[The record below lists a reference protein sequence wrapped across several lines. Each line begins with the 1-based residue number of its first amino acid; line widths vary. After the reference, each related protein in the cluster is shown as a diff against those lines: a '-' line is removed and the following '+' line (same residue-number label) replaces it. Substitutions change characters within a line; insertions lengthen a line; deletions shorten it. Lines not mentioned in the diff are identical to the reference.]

1 MGAALSEPETVL
13 SVNGITKRFGSLV
26 ANDAIS
32 FSLNKG
38 KVLALLG
45 ENGAGKT
52 TLMNIIFGHYM
63 ADEGSIEVFGKALR
77 ASNPAE
83 AISHGVGMV
92 HQHFTLADNLTVLEN
107 ITLGTEPLWSV
118 TRDIAAA
125 KAKIQKLA
133 EEFGLKVEPDTQI
146 KDLSVGEKQ
155 RVEIL
160 KALYRGAKI
169 LILDEPT
176 AVLTPQEADQLFATL
191 KDMLAKGLSV
201 IFISH
206 KLGEVMAIADDIAV
220 LRHGKLVANFPV
232 SEASREII
240 AEKMVGEAV
249 EKPERVK
256 MTAGE
261 TLLAIEGVTAQ
272 EGGHALLK
280 NISLSLHRHQIIGI
294 AGVSGNGQ
302 GALSDLLAGLVT
314 PVKGSVTLKGEGLTR
329 FNPSDMIAHG
339 VGRVPEDRH
348 VEGAVGEFSVE
359 ENLILEE
366 YNDSRFS
373 KFGWL
378 NMSSITKHAKGLIT
392 AFDIRGAAPDTMIRS
407 LSGGNMQKVIL
418 ARALENKP
426 DVILANQPTR
436 GLDVGAA
443 TFVHEQLFKA
453 RARGAGVVLISEDLE
468 ELLSLS
474 DKVVVMYHG
483 MCSQPLDA
491 DDVTQQQLGLLM
503 SGEGFSEMEASHAA

>member
-1 MGAALSEPETVL
+1 MGAVLSELETVL
-13 SVNGITKRFGSLV
+13 SVKGITKRFGPLV

-32 FSLNKG
+32 FSLERG

-52 TLMNIIFGHYM
+52 TLMNIVFGHYM
-63 ADEGSIEVFGKALR
+63 ADEGDIEIFGKPLR
-77 ASNPAE
+77 ANNPAE

-107 ITLGTEPLWSV
+107 ITLGTEPLWRLK
-118 TRDIAAA
+118 RDTGAARA
-125 KAKIQKLA
+125 RIQKLA
-133 EEFGLKVEPDTQI
+133 NEFGLKVEADTQV

-191 KDMLAKGLSV
+191 KDMLSKELSV

-206 KLGEVMAIADDIAV
+206 KLGEVMAIADNIAV

-256 MTAGE
+256 MKAGDV
-261 TLLAIEGVTAQ
+261 LLSIDGVSTS
-272 EGGHALLK
+272 EGGQALLK
-280 NISLSLHRHQIIGI
+280 NISLSLRRQEIIGI

-314 PVKGSVTLKGEGLTR
+314 PDQGTFSMKGEVLSTFR
-329 FNPSDMIAHG
+329 PFNMIGHG
-339 VGRVPEDRH
+339 IGRVPEDRH

-366 YNDSRFS
+366 YNNRRFS

-378 NMSSITKHAKGLIT
+378 NMTAITQHAKELIK
-392 AFDIRGAAPDTMIRS
+392 AFDIRGAAPGTMIRS

-418 ARALENKP
+418 ARALENNP

-453 RARGAGVVLISEDLE
+453 RARGAGVILISEDLE

-491 DDVTQQQLGLLM
+491 DEVTQQQIGLLM
-503 SGEGFSEMEASHAA
+503 SGEGFGSGEAHYAA